1 MFLFKYY
8 ESAKI
13 EATKLIKI
21 KQHKRVK
28 RACCHRYLQILVIF
42 PYEVKMLFYYQQ
54 NA

>member
-28 RACCHRYLQILVIF
+28 RACYPRYLANNCHF
-42 PYEVKMLFYYQQ
+42 PI
-54 NA
+54 